1 MQKRVISIIIIIAAV
16 TIAASFSAQ
25 KKTGISMQ
33 KFSITTSFYVLGN
46 FVENIGGDTVSVSV
60 ITPPGIEPHDY
71 EPTPSDLITV
81 GRSKLF
87 IFNGAG
93 FDPWAEKLVSSLN
106 RGSAAPVTV
115 LSISEHL
122 NVRDVVREKETN
134 TSNPHYWLDPMF
146 AIKEVEI
153 IRDMLIEKNPQAT
166 AIYQENARVYIEKL
180 MSLDREYQ
188 TGLRSCDLHDII
200 VSHDA
205 FTYLGSR
212 YTINTIPI
220 AGISPEEE
228 PSAKKIG
235 EITQVAQE
243 KGIRF
248 IFFETAVSPK
258 LAETI
263 AREIGIETLV
273 LNTIETL
280 TEIELKTGEDYIS
293 IMKKNLNNL
302 KKALSCV

>member
-1 MQKRVISIIIIIAAV
+1 MQKRVIAIIVIIAV
-16 TIAASFSAQ
+16 FTITASFYGQNKSGFSAQ
-25 KKTGISMQ
+25 K
-33 KFSITTSFYVLGN
+33 FSVTTSFYVLGN
-46 FVENIGGDTVSVSV
+46 FVENIGGDTVSVHV

-87 IFNGAG
+87 IYNGAG

-106 RGSAAPVTV
+106 QGSVAPVAV
-115 LSISEHL
+115 LAVSGHL
-122 NVRDVVREKETN
+122 NDQMLVREKGTN
-134 TSNPHYWLDPMF
+134 TPNPHYWLDPIL

-153 IRDMLIEKNPQAT
+153 IRDILIDLNPSAT
-166 AIYQENARVYIEKL
+166 HVYQENARIYAEKL
-180 MSLDREYQ
+180 MNLHQEYEV
-188 TGLRSCDLHDII
+188 GLRSCNLRDII

-205 FTYLGSR
+205 FVYLGSR

-228 PSAKKIG
+228 PSARKIG
-235 EITQVAQE
+235 EITQVARE
-243 KGIRF
+243 KGIHF

-263 AREIGIETLV
+263 AREAGIETLV

-280 TEIELKTGEDYIS
+280 TGTELKTGEDYIS
-293 IMKKNLNNL
+293 VMKKNLNNL
-302 KKALSCV
+302 RKALSCI

>member
-1 MQKRVISIIIIIAAV
+1 MRKRVISIIIIIAAV
-16 TIAASFSAQ
+16 TIAASFYAQ

-46 FVENIGGDTVSVSV
+46 FIENIGGDTVLVGG

-71 EPTPSDLITV
+71 EPTPNDLIIV

-87 IFNGAG
+87 IYNGAG
-93 FDPWAEKLVSSLN
+93 FGPWAEKLVSSLN
-106 RGSAAPVTV
+106 KGSVDTLA
-115 LSISEHL
+115 ISEHINNQIL
-122 NVRDVVREKETN
+122 VREKETDIW
-134 TSNPHYWLDPMF
+134 NPHYWLDPIL
-146 AIKEVEI
+146 AVKEVEI
-153 IRDMLIEKNPQAT
+153 IRDMLIKENPT
-166 AIYQENARVYIEKL
+166 EILTYQENARIYIDKL
-180 MSLDREYQ
+180 IVLHQEYE
-188 TGLRSCDLHDII
+188 TGLHSCDFRDIV
-200 VSHDA
+200 VSHNA

-220 AGISPEEE
+220 AGISPEDE

-235 EITQVAQE
+235 EIAQVAQE

-263 AREIGIETLV
+263 AREVGIETLV

-280 TEIELKTGEDYIS
+280 TGTELKTGEDYIS
-293 IMKKNLNNL
+293 VMKKNLNNL
-302 KKALSCV
+302 RKALSCI

>member
-1 MQKRVISIIIIIAAV
+1 MQKKIISTLIVIIVLTVAAG
-16 TIAASFSAQ
+16 FLAQ
-25 KKTGISMQ
+25 KKAVPLPG
-33 KFSITTSFYVLGN
+33 KFSIATSFYVLGN
-46 FVENIGGDTVSVSV
+46 FVENIAGDTVSVTV
-60 ITPPGIEPHDY
+60 ITPSGIEPHDY

-87 IFNGAG
+87 LYNGAG

-106 RGSAAPVTV
+106 QGSAVPVAV
-115 LSISEHL
+115 LAVSEHL
-122 NVRDVVREKETN
+122 NTEDLVREKGTN
-134 TSNPHYWLDPMF
+134 TSNPHYWLDPIL

-153 IRDMLIEKNPQAT
+153 IRDMLIDLNPSAT
-166 AIYQENARVYIEKL
+166 RTYQENARVYIEKL
-180 MSLDREYQ
+180 MNLHQEYQ
-188 TGLRSCDLHDII
+188 AGLRSCNLRDII
-200 VSHDA
+200 VSHAA

-235 EITQVAQE
+235 EITQIARE

-263 AREIGIETLV
+263 AREAGIETLM

-280 TEIELKTGEDYIS
+280 TETELKAGEDYIS
-293 IMKKNLNNL
+293 VMKKNLNNL
-302 KKALSCV
+302 KKALSCI